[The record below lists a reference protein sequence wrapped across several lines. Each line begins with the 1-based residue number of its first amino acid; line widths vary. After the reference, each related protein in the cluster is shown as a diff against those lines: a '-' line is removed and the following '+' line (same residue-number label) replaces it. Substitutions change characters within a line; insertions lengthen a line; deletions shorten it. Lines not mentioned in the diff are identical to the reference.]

1 MSLHLNHIYVNKIE
15 QRPGGETLNQKNT
28 ETWPEQQV
36 PLWTET
42 MPASYFFSQSSLC
55 VNHFHTLFLRPLP
68 SYSPEFSTFFAA
80 ERPAYFLMRLVEESS
95 SLREPCAL
103 RWVGGTIRR
112 QAVTSG
118 GSAGNKRRGGAGFFF
133 LLHSQLSTNQSLKW
147 IPAHC
152 KLETTRDT
160 ADLCSHSQLEE
171 SSTLPNDAPNWCRTR
186 RGINSSDTCL
196 GPGCGFILM
205 HSTTVSWGSLHAERF
220 HGNPQSWLSHSLSG
234 NVTFCSSPMFTH
246 H

>member
-1 MSLHLNHIYVNKIE
+1 MSLHLNHIYVNKID
-15 QRPGGETLNQKNT
+15 QRPGGETLNQKNA

-118 GSAGNKRRGGAGFFF
+118 GSAGNERWGGGLVFFF
-133 LLHSQLSTNQSLKW
+133 FCIHSSPLT
-147 IPAHC
+147 
-152 KLETTRDT
+152 
-160 ADLCSHSQLEE
+160 SHSSGYQPTASWKPRGTPLICVHTLSWRKAALCLMMLQTGAEQDE
-171 SSTLPNDAPNWCRTR
+171 ASTAQTPA
-186 RGINSSDTCL
+186 
-196 GPGCGFILM
+196 
-205 HSTTVSWGSLHAERF
+205 
-220 HGNPQSWLSHSLSG
+220 
-234 NVTFCSSPMFTH
+234 
-246 H
+246 